1 MKQFDKFYFLWGWLA
16 IFVCLC
22 EIEPAL
28 AETNISANF
37 APSNRQLD
45 NRKTQINSISTQ
57 DLLAQNS
64 PPVSQVRVT
73 GINLKQ
79 TDDGLEIVFQTTKEQ
94 LAPSIFAE
102 GNNLV
107 VNISDATLAL
117 PTGNEFKQTNP
128 IPGITEISAVQ
139 VGSNIRVTIAGE
151 EQAPTAEVTPSQENL
166 VLNVTPQVS
175 TAQTQPDEEIEILVT
190 GEGEDNDYFIPDA
203 TSATRTDTPILDTP
217 QAVQTIPQRVLEDQQ
232 VTRLD
237 QALRN
242 VSGVTFGST
251 DLGRRLA
258 FNVRGFDNAPILRD
272 GFRQFG
278 ADVMPETANLERV
291 EVLKGPASVLYGE
304 SEPGGLINLVTKK
317 PTSTPFYE
325 IEAQFGNRSF
335 VSPRIDFSGPLTDD
349 GKLLYRLN
357 ALYRT
362 TDDIQDVDR
371 KIERLFISP
380 VVTWKISDRTDLTF
394 ELEFLTEKRPP
405 SFGIPAIGNR
415 IADIPFDRITNEPD
429 DFGKEEYISVGYD
442 LEHRFNDNWEL
453 RNAFRF
459 TRQNALLEVAY
470 PFEIDEE
477 TGTVTR
483 FWAAQPQKGESY
495 SLQTSAIG
503 KVATGAVDHE
513 LLFGIDLNFTRDN
526 FNDLIRLDD
535 ANPLELNLFDPLYRT
550 ASRPDFD
557 QLPLISDR
565 ETETRRLGVFVQ
577 DRVSF
582 SDSFFLLAGLRY
594 DTVEQIVTNNPTDF
608 DPTSTETTQNNDALI
623 PRIGLVYKP
632 IEEISLYASY
642 SQSFAPNIETTS
654 GGEALNP
661 ERGEGFEVGIK
672 SELLES
678 KLFATLA
685 YFNTT
690 KQNVASEDPEDPFS
704 FVATG
709 EQASQGIELDVSGEI
724 LPGWNIIASYAYID
738 AKVTEDNLI
747 AIGNRL
753 PNAPKHSAGLWTTY
767 EIQQG
772 NLQGLGFGMGFNF
785 VGDRVG
791 DLENS
796 FEVDSYF
803 LSNAAVFYQRDSWRV
818 ALNFRNLFDVD
829 YIAGTSSI
837 RERSNDRG
845 EPFTVLGSI
854 SVKF

>member
-1 MKQFDKFYFLWGWLA
+1 MKQFDKVYFLWGWLG
-16 IFVCLC
+16 ILICLC
-22 EIEPAL
+22 DIEPAL
-28 AETNISANF
+28 AETKILTF
-37 APSNRQLD
+37 ATENQQLD
-45 NRKTQINSISTQ
+45 NQKTQIQSISTQ

-64 PPVSQVRVT
+64 PQVSQVRVT
-73 GINLKQ
+73 GINLEQ
-79 TDDGLEIVFQTTKEQ
+79 TDDGLEIVFQTSTQEQ
-94 LAPSIFAE
+94 LAPSIRAE

-128 IPGITEISAVQ
+128 VPGITEISAVQ
-139 VGSNIRVTIAGE
+139 VGSNIQVTITGA
-151 EQAPTAEVTPSQENL
+151 EQAPAAEVTPSQEDL
-166 VLNVTPQVS
+166 VLNVTPQVD
-175 TAQTQPDEEIEILVT
+175 TAQGQPNEGVEIVVT
-190 GEGEDNDYFIPDA
+190 GEREDNSYFVPDA
-203 TSATRTDTPILDTP
+203 TTATRTDTPILDTP
-217 QAVQTIPQRVLEDQQ
+217 QSVQTIPQRVLEDQQ

-242 VSGVTFGST
+242 VSGVTFGGT
-251 DLGRRLA
+251 NLGRRLE
-258 FNVRGFDNAPILRD
+258 FNVRGFNGAPILRD

-278 ADVMPETANLERV
+278 ADVIPETANLERV

-325 IEAQFGNRSF
+325 IEAQFGDRSF
-335 VSPRIDFSGPLTDD
+335 ISPRIDFSGPLTDD

-362 TDDIQDVDR
+362 NDDIQDVDR
-371 KIERLFISP
+371 KVERLYISP

-415 IADIPFDRITNEPD
+415 IANIPFNRITNEPD
-429 DFGKEEYISVGYD
+429 DFGKEEYISAGYD
-442 LEHRFNDNWEL
+442 LEHRFNDNWKL
-453 RNAFRF
+453 RNAFRY

-483 FWAAQPQKGESY
+483 FWAAQPQEGESY
-495 SLQTSAIG
+495 SLQTSATG
-503 KVATGAVDHE
+503 EVATGAIDHE
-513 LLFGIDLNFTRDN
+513 LLFGIDLNLTRDN
-526 FNDLIRLDD
+526 FNDRIRLDD
-535 ANPLELNLFDPLYRT
+535 SNPLELNLFDPLYRT

-557 QLPLISDR
+557 RLPLISDR

-577 DRVSF
+577 DRVAF

-642 SQSFAPNIETTS
+642 SQSFAPNVETTS

-685 YFNTT
+685 YFNIT
-690 KQNVASEDPEDPFS
+690 KQNVASEDPNDPFA

-753 PNAPKHSAGLWTTY
+753 PNAPKNSAGLWTTY

-772 NLQGLGFGMGFNF
+772 DLQGLGFGVGFNF
-785 VGDRVG
+785 VGERQG

-796 FEVDSYF
+796 FKLDSYF
-803 LSNAAVFYQRDSWRV
+803 LTNAAVFYQRDNWR
-818 ALNFRNLFDVD
+818 AAINFRNLFDVD

-837 RERSNDRG
+837 RERGNDRG